1 MKNYHFKGT
10 KKLRPK
16 YEINKNQISTCKMNE
31 KIVQSNTR
39 ILQTAIQKATERYL
53 LDYSFISLYY
63 SVFPFALFLLLCKTD
78 K

>member
-1 MKNYHFKGT
+1 M
-10 KKLRPK
+10 
-16 YEINKNQISTCKMNE
+16 QMNE

-63 SVFPFALFLLLCKTD
+63 SVFPFALFSFTLQTNTIKIVTLFQAYTVTMFKPD
-78 K
+78 YSGYYF

>member
-1 MKNYHFKGT
+1 M
-10 KKLRPK
+10 
-16 YEINKNQISTCKMNE
+16 QMNE

-63 SVFPFALFLLLCKTD
+63 AVFPFALFSFTLQTD